1 MNTRLNT
8 YTLVQTGPV
17 QENGMTQLDSY
28 SRAPRQQTAMATAPG
43 SQFSGHFSAQFD
55 RQSAGFS
62 ASHSAVGSPG
72 QSSGQFDSCAVM
84 HSASSN
90 MSVIDW
96 DLLFKAAL
104 MRLCTCVSN
113 GPAPS
118 VSQHLQ
124 SGPTSMHE
132 TVLEC
137 AADLHRLHL
146 DLLQQRLTR

>member
-1 MNTRLNT
+1 
-8 YTLVQTGPV
+8 
-17 QENGMTQLDSY
+17 MTQLDSY
-28 SRAPRQQTAMATAPG
+28 ARAPRQQTGMATVAPG

-62 ASHSAVGSPG
+62 ASHSAVGSAG

-104 MRLCTCVSN
+104 MRLCACVSN

-118 VSQHLQ
+118 VSPHLQ
-124 SGPTSMHE
+124 SGPTSLHE

-146 DLLQQRLTR
+146 DLSQQRLTR

>member
-1 MNTRLNT
+1 
-8 YTLVQTGPV
+8 
-17 QENGMTQLDSY
+17 MTQLDSHAC
-28 SRAPRQQTAMATAPG
+28 APRQQTAMATLAPG
-43 SQFSGHFSAQFD
+43 SQFSGHFSAEFG

-62 ASHSAVGSPG
+62 ASHFAVGSAG
-72 QSSGQFDSCAVM
+72 QSSSQFDSCAAM

-113 GPAPS
+113 VPAPTLS
-118 VSQHLQ
+118 PHLQ
-124 SGPTSMHE
+124 SGTTSMHE

-137 AADLHRLHL
+137 AADLQRLHV
-146 DLLQQRLTR
+146 DLSQQRLSR